1 MKLERLTLI
10 PSTDS
15 DGRLNGADDSNKVPR
30 LPRWTRQE
38 ILVLIQ
44 GKKVAEN
51 RIRRGRTGVVEFGS
65 PQVEPKW
72 ASVSSYCKRHGV
84 NRGPVQCRKRWSNLA
99 GDFKKIKEWESQIKE
114 ETDSFWVMRND
125 LRRDKKLPGFFDRE
139 VYDIL
144 DRGSGDGDG
153 NGDEEGGLV
162 LALGSQVLFDSGKS
176 AAVSGDDA
184 LFSDFEPDETPHKPI
199 NDPPIPTPISEQQH
213 QPLSQVSPTQAG
225 TSQPTTREPDIGSG
239 QEGRKRKKSES
250 DADDEEARSVQHH
263 LVRALER
270 NGKLVSSQLEAQN
283 MQFEQ
288 DREQRKD
295 HVDNLVAVLTKL
307 ADALGRIADKL

>member
-1 MKLERLTLI
+1 M
-10 PSTDS
+10 
-15 DGRLNGADDSNKVPR
+15 N
-30 LPRWTRQE
+30 
-38 ILVLIQ
+38 
-44 GKKVAEN
+44 
-51 RIRRGRTGVVEFGS
+51 
-65 PQVEPKW
+65 
-72 ASVSSYCKRHGV
+72 
-84 NRGPVQCRKRWSNLA
+84 
-99 GDFKKIKEWESQIKE
+99 
-114 ETDSFWVMRND
+114 
-125 LRRDKKLPGFFDRE
+125 
-139 VYDIL
+139 
-144 DRGSGDGDG
+144 
-153 NGDEEGGLV
+153 
-162 LALGSQVLFDSGKS
+162 
-176 AAVSGDDA
+176 
-184 LFSDFEPDETPHKPI
+184 
-199 NDPPIPTPISEQQH
+199 
-213 QPLSQVSPTQAG
+213 G